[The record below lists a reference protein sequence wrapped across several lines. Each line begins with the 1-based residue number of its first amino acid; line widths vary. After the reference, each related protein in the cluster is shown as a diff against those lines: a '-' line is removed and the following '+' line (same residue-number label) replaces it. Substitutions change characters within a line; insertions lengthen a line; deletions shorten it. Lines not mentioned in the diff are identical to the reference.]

1 MKASK
6 FTNAHK
12 AFIIKQCKEGTTVS
26 EVDLLPE
33 TSLVLM

>member
-12 AFIIKQCKEGTTVS
+12 AFILRQAEDGMPAAEVCRKSGIGQTVA
-26 EVDLLPE
+26 
-33 TSLVLM
+33 